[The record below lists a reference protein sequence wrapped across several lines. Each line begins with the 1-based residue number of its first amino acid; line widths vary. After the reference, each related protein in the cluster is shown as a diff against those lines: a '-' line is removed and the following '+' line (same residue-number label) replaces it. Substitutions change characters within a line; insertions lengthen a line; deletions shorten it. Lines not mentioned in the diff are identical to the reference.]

1 MKYYQLVLVVLNV
14 CLVHGFN
21 LEPRI
26 PVIKK
31 GLSGSYFGYSVA
43 EHQEIPD
50 DDKGRPKSWYVLFDI
65 FIAITKKI
73 YTIKITKRICTIIM
87 IEYHMIYYCCIM
99 LIFY

>member
-1 MKYYQLVLVVLNV
+1 MKCYQLVLVVLNV

-50 DDKGRPKSWYVLFDI
+50 DDKGRPKSWYVLLDI
-65 FIAITKKI
+65 FVTITKKI
-73 YTIKITKRICTIIM
+73 YTIIKITKRIYTIIM
-87 IEYHMIYYCCIM
+87 IEYDSYNVNI
-99 LIFY
+99 